1 MLSLKQIPL
10 NSKTNSILESGLLAG
25 GFESQKHANSVS
37 LLNSDSAMNN
47 HRDKVRSIGKDS
59 MMSQELYCIGTVI
72 ALTTIAFLT
81 STNVRAV
88 CSRCKS
94 VFFFQRSSLFK
105 ILYDNTSARSLDKVV
120 TSAGEVFIEWKS
132 TRAKQVATHCDEIDL
147 RILGRPEIPKTEDE
161 RVETFETNRARQARS
176 DAFSS
181 KQERNLTIVSQFLT
195 QIQDFH
201 NKVNSLS
208 DARIFLRS

>member
-1 MLSLKQIPL
+1 
-10 NSKTNSILESGLLAG
+10 
-25 GFESQKHANSVS
+25 
-37 LLNSDSAMNN
+37 
-47 HRDKVRSIGKDS
+47 
-59 MMSQELYCIGTVI
+59 MMSQELYCTGTVI

-81 STNVRAV
+81 STNVRAA

-94 VFFFQRSSLFK
+94 VFFFNVAVPLY
-105 ILYDNTSARSLDKVV
+105 ILYDNTSVRSLDKVV

-132 TRAKQVATHCDEIDL
+132 TRAKQVATHCDQIDL

-176 DAFSS
+176 GEFSS

-195 QIQDFH
+195 QIQDLQ

-208 DARIFLRS
+208 DARKFFYDLESASSSGATHVPIQLSILPSL